1 MLQSTDFV
9 GLDFSLSLSYM
20 RDLSFLRN
28 FSPCFTGFCMAN
40 VDGWEA
46 FSPKLPFTGN
56 ETGNQFVVH
65 TLKVNRKKTL
75 LSYKADKLSNRF

>member
-1 MLQSTDFV
+1 
-9 GLDFSLSLSYM
+9 
-20 RDLSFLRN
+20 
-28 FSPCFTGFCMAN
+28 MAN